1 MMIQIFLSPLKMR
14 AINNICQRNYIQ
26 VGGWMIN
33 NENLGLEEIFNDAI
47 EKNKD
52 DIVLVSDILSQDDV
66 LEKKIINEISENE
79 DIKDSYTGDNAL
91 YSYVNQ
97 VSKIKLL
104 TKEEELEL
112 GRKYFEEKDINARNK
127 LIEANLRLVMK
138 NAMRFKGRGI
148 DMLDLIQEGNVGLT
162 KAADKFDY
170 RKGYRFTTYAT
181 WWVLQGIRQMVIQGK
196 SNMISVPGYIQ
207 RKQKTI
213 ETFTNNFVDEYKRE
227 PTLKEI
233 SEATGFSERVIK
245 NILSA
250 PSAVLT
256 LDARVNNDTDDTFAD
271 FAVDVDALSTENIVE
286 REFIQNSIN
295 ECIDKMLSE
304 REKYVVKLYYGF
316 GGNEKCSLQE
326 IGDRL
331 NLTRERVRQIKS
343 EALQKLNELT
353 DVDLEQ
359 LI

>member
-14 AINNICQRNYIQ
+14 AINNIYQGNYIQ

-33 NENLGLEEIFNDAI
+33 NENLELEEIFNVAI

-79 DIKDSYTGDNAL
+79 DIKDNYTGDNAL

-181 WWVLQGIRQMVIQGK
+181 WWVLQGIRQVVMQGK
-196 SNMISVPGYIQ
+196 SNMILVPGYIQ
-207 RKQKTI
+207 RKQKKI
-213 ETFTNNFVDEYKRE
+213 ETFVNNFVDEYKRE

-233 SEATGFSERVIK
+233 SEATDFSERVVK
-245 NILSA
+245 NLLNA

-256 LDARVNNDTDDTFAD
+256 LDARVNTDTDDTFAD

-286 REFIQNSIN
+286 REFIQNSVN

-326 IGDRL
+326 IGNRL

-353 DVDLEQ
+353 GVDLEQ